1 MGLEEVKRKTVAK
14 VGVAHLRPPCLQ
26 MGNISTCPWSNP
38 LRFLIFD
45 SETADES
52 VSCAK
57 SHVALRKIVIQQLG
71 RTAQSQLREVGIPAK
86 YLVEMFPSPT

>member
-45 SETADES
+45 SETADEPFS
-52 VSCAK
+52 YAK
-57 SHVALRKIVIQQLG
+57 QAENVLTSQPFVILIFVKCVICILCF
-71 RTAQSQLREVGIPAK
+71 THSK
-86 YLVEMFPSPT
+86 C